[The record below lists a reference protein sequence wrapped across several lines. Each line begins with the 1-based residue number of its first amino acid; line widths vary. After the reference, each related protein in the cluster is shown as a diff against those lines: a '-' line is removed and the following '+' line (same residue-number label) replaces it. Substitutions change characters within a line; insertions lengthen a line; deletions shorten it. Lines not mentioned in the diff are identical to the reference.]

1 MEYAG
6 STAQT
11 EFEAPVTKPYY
22 LELVFGYTEG
32 KSQEARS
39 LVGERQVP
47 TCSVRYAS
55 REAISTDSAFP
66 GVATPVEVTIQS
78 VANHAVVEHFFLSGS
93 CGASWYAKGEIGRT
107 LAVIHLQEGKYSLIV
122 KNLNGH
128 ETLKSVTTA
137 ISLSPGSSK

>member
-22 LELVFGYTEG
+22 LELVFAYTEG
-32 KSQEARS
+32 KFQEARA
-39 LVGERQVP
+39 LVGKRQVP
-47 TCSVRYAS
+47 SCSIRYAS
-55 REAISTDSAFP
+55 REAVSNDSAFS
-66 GVATPVEVTIQS
+66 GVATPIEVTIQS
-78 VANHAVVEHFFLSGS
+78 AARHAVVEHFFLSGS

-107 LAVIHLQEGKYSLIV
+107 LAVINLQEGKYSLIV
-122 KNLNGH
+122 KNLSGH
-128 ETLKSVTTA
+128 EIPKSVTTA